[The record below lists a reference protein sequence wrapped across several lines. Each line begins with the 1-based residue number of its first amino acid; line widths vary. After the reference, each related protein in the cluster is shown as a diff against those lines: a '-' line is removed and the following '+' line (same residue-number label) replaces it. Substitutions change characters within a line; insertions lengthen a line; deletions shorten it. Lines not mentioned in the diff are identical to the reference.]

1 MDKETFLNKIKEI
14 GTTEDDAI
22 RRTLLTDLEND
33 MTGVFDENENLKE
46 SNKQFETDNE
56 TLRQANMK
64 LFLRVGSDKQEEQGE
79 EGNQGNAEDEKL
91 KFEDLFDDKG
101 EIK

>member
-14 GTTEDDAI
+14 GTTEDEVQ
-22 RRTLLTDLEND
+22 RRTLLTELND
-33 MTGVFDENENLKE
+33 DASSIFDENETLKTE
-46 SNKQFETDNE
+46 NGQVKEYNE
-56 TLRQANMK
+56 TLLVENRK
-64 LFLRVGSDKQEEQGE
+64 LFMRVSSDKEEGQGE

-91 KFEDLFDDKG
+91 KFEDLFDEKG